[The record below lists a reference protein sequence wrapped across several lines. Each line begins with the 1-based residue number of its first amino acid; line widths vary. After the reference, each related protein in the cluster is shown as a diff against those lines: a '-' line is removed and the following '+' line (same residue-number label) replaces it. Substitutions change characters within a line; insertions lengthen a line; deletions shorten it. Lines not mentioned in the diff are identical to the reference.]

1 MNERVNPFKKL
12 QKPGKHVKRIVIG
25 AAGLVII
32 AGLAG
37 DATYQIQEQ
46 EQAVLTTFGVPKAV
60 AETGLHF
67 KIPFIQKVQKVNTT
81 IQGFPIGYSMGDN
94 SVVENEGIMITSDYN
109 FIDRRLRNATSRINT
124 AFFVTY
130 KQITPH
136 RIWYNRVD

>member
-46 EQAVLTTFGVPKAV
+46 GTGSIDNFRS
-60 AETGLHF
+60 AEGS
-67 KIPFIQKVQKVNTT
+67 
-81 IQGFPIGYSMGDN
+81 G
-94 SVVENEGIMITSDYN
+94 
-109 FIDRRLRNATSRINT
+109 RNRT
-124 AFFVTY
+124 AF
-130 KQITPH
+130 
-136 RIWYNRVD
+136 

>member
-60 AETGLHF
+60 AETGRDPGGGRGAGIYENSCAGLWRRG
-67 KIPFIQKVQKVNTT
+67 QK
-81 IQGFPIGYSMGDN
+81 
-94 SVVENEGIMITSDYN
+94 
-109 FIDRRLRNATSRINT
+109 
-124 AFFVTY
+124 
-130 KQITPH
+130 
-136 RIWYNRVD
+136 